1 MGKPSNAKPFARET
15 TEGFLYSID
24 VSAGTI
30 NTYREALESFA
41 RWLGAKRR
49 IDRPTLRAY
58 KDWLKAHRAANT
70 AATYLAAL
78 RRFFQ
83 YGVSEGLLSYNPMEG
98 IKGVRRP
105 RGHLRQDLSRE
116 ELRALLNSVDRRT
129 KLGKRDFAIINLMVR
144 NGLRVI
150 EIQRVNMGDLETRQ
164 GRKILRVL
172 GKGRDARDEFVVLSE
187 PTVQALL
194 SYLACRKGSKK
205 GLLSPREPLFVGVG
219 GSNKHKRLTTRQINR
234 RVNYYLKKA
243 GVKTRKISPHSLRH
257 SFVTLAIQSG
267 ASIVEAQIA
276 ARHRSIETTR
286 TYFHEHDRLEAPI
299 EDKIKI

>member
-1 MGKPSNAKPFARET
+1 MRKWSDAKLFAHET
-15 TEGFLYSID
+15 IEGFLHSID
-24 VSAGTI
+24 VSAATA

-41 RWLGAKRR
+41 HWLGPKRK
-49 IDRPTLRAY
+49 IDRLTLRAY
-58 KDWLKAHRAANT
+58 KEWLKAHRAANT

-83 YGVSEGLLSYNPMEG
+83 YALFEGLLSYNPLEG
-98 IKGVRRP
+98 VKGVRRP

-116 ELRALLNSVDRRT
+116 EIRAVLKEIDRRT
-129 KLGKRDFAIINLMVR
+129 ELGKRDFAMINLMVR
-144 NGLRVI
+144 NGLRVV
-150 EIQRVNMGDLETRQ
+150 EIQRANAGDLETRQ

-172 GKGRDARDEFVVLSE
+172 GKGRDTRDEFVVLAE
-187 PTVQALL
+187 PTVQALQD
-194 SYLACRKGSKK
+194 YLACRRK
-205 GLLSPREPLFVGVG
+205 LRPHDPLFAGVG
-219 GSNKHKRLTTRQINR
+219 GSNTHKRLTTRQVNR

-267 ASIVEAQIA
+267 ASLIEAQIA

-286 TYFHEHDRLEAPI
+286 VYFHEHDRLEAPI

>member
-1 MGKPSNAKPFARET
+1 MGKASNAKLFAHET
-15 TEGFLYSID
+15 IEGFLHSID
-24 VSAGTI
+24 VSSATI
-30 NTYREALESFA
+30 NTYRKALEGFA
-41 RWLGAKRR
+41 LWLGPRR
-49 IDRPTLRAY
+49 KPDRLALRAY
-58 KDWLKAHRAANT
+58 KEWLKAHRAANT

-83 YGVSEGLLSYNPMEG
+83 YCVLEGLLSYNPLDG

-105 RGHLRQDLSRE
+105 RGHLRQDLSRAE
-116 ELRALLNSVDRRT
+116 IRAVLDVIDRRT
-129 KLGKRDFAIINLMVR
+129 QIGKRDFAMINLMVR

-150 EIQRVNMGDLETRQ
+150 EIQRANFGDLETRQ

-172 GKGRDARDEFVVLSE
+172 GKGRDARDEFVVLAE
-187 PTVQALL
+187 PTIQALQDYL
-194 SYLACRKGSKK
+194 SCRKKLRSHD
-205 GLLSPREPLFVGVG
+205 PLFAGVG
-219 GSNKHKRLTTRQINR
+219 GSNIRKRITTRQVNR

-267 ASIVEAQIA
+267 ASLIEAQIA

-286 TYFHEHDRLEAPI
+286 IYFHEHDRLEAPI

>member
-1 MGKPSNAKPFARET
+1 MH
-15 TEGFLYSID
+15 SID

-30 NTYREALESFA
+30 NTYREALESFV
-41 RWLGAKRR
+41 RWLGPTQNV
-49 IDRPTLRAY
+49 DRPTVRAY

-78 RRFFQ
+78 RRFFH
-83 YGVSEGLLSYNPMEG
+83 YAVFEGLLSYNPLEG
-98 IKGVRRP
+98 IKVVRRP
-105 RGHLRQDLSRE
+105 RGHLRQDLSRDDIC
-116 ELRALLNSVDRRT
+116 AVLNSIDRRT
-129 KLGKRDFAIINLMVR
+129 QLGKRDFAIINLMVR

-150 EIQRVNMGDLETRQ
+150 EIQRANAGDLEARQ

-172 GKGRDARDEFVVLSE
+172 GKGRDTRDEFVVLAE
-187 PTVQALL
+187 PTIQALRD
-194 SYLACRKGSKK
+194 YLACRKK
-205 GLLSPREPLFVGVG
+205 LRPHEPLFVGVG
-219 GSNKHKRLTTRQINR
+219 GSNKNKRLTTRQINR

-243 GVKTRKISPHSLRH
+243 GVKTRRISPHSLRH

-267 ASIVEAQIA
+267 ASLIEAQIA

-286 TYFHEHDRLEAPI
+286 LYFHEHDRLKAPI